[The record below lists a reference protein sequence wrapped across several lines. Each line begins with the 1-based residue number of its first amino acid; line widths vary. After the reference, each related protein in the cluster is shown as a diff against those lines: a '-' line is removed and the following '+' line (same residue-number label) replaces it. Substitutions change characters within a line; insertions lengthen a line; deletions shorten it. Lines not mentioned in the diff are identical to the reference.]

1 MKLTSRLCDQLTTDY
16 IHLHI
21 TKGTTDFYFVL
32 IGTKQ
37 SRIFSFQNLVKKS
50 PNLQGII
57 LIETPPTPVPPENPD
72 DSRET
77 INQPK
82 TPNPSGTSKTTSG
95 KIAAA
100 VTTQDRSK
108 KKSSL
113 GPAGSWLVKDE
124 LELTNDDTN
133 PEKETLRKDSET
145 RHNDLRPKD
154 NIPKKD
160 GKDSPKARTSNEHQE
175 IKTSRKISKTGNND
189 KDLHKNVLRKASNGI
204 RNVSLKDNEKT
215 TKDITPATGSNR
227 SSPSQDKT
235 DTVGEGRIA
244 ATLKTSPG
252 TSRKVSLTHV
262 ALSVNQRNDRADEG
276 NKTKD
281 VKDIREKQVNNGQK
295 NQEDENKEFEKG
307 KENKEQNSEYSKED
321 NGDEPKD
328 EKKTRHRKVSRW
340 LFEDSSEEELD
351 KADDKEKQKEKTG
364 NRAENTG
371 TKINGEGGNNTGE
384 SGKTKADEKMRS
396 DSMLKDT
403 SSGGG
408 KSNEKTDSLPAVGVN
423 KDEIVDNAKHLNNKG
438 LRQNN
443 AKKELKRQE
452 DDVNEEGKDRHIGV
466 NDEDDEGDDE
476 FGDDDEFDEDD
487 DNTDDVVN
495 NNNNTTRTKGRG
507 GSKKRRRRRKKN
519 AFGKL
524 KWNAQSKIDTGSGS
538 YKPKTSVKKIP
549 HFKNDYTHVKSRIST
564 VSEANTGENSVE
576 TRQRSISFNK
586 PPDYSK
592 VRPKLYNGTTRRY
605 NSEMPTTVL

>member
-1 MKLTSRLCDQLTTDY
+1 MKLTSRLCDQFTKDY

-21 TKGTTDFYFVL
+21 TKGTTDFRFVL

-82 TPNPSGTSKTTSG
+82 TSNPSGTSKTTSG
-95 KIAAA
+95 KITAA

-124 LELTNDDTN
+124 LELTNDDAS

-145 RHNDLRPKD
+145 RHHDMRPKES
-154 NIPKKD
+154 IPKKD
-160 GKDSPKARTSNEHQE
+160 GKDSSKARTSNENQE
-175 IKTSRKISKTGNND
+175 IKTSRKISKTGDDD
-189 KDLHKNVLRKASNGI
+189 KDLHKNVLRKGSNGI
-204 RNVSLKDNEKT
+204 RNISLKDNEKT
-215 TKDITPATGSNR
+215 TKDIKPATGSNR

-235 DTVGEGRIA
+235 DTVGEGIIA

-262 ALSVNQRNDRADEG
+262 ALSVNQGNDKTDKDLPS
-276 NKTKD
+276 NKAEE
-281 VKDIREKQVNNGQK
+281 VKDIREKQVNNGKQ
-295 NQEDENKEFEKG
+295 G
-307 KENKEQNSEYSKED
+307 KENKDQKDD

-340 LFEDSSEEELD
+340 LFEDASEEGQD
-351 KADDKEKQKEKTG
+351 KADDKEKQKEKTE

-371 TKINGEGGNNTGE
+371 TKIIGEGGKNPGE
-384 SGKTKADEKMRS
+384 NGKTKADEKMRS
-396 DSMLKDT
+396 DSKLKDT
-403 SSGGG
+403 SRGGS
-408 KSNEKTDSLPAVGVN
+408 KSNENTDSLPAVGVN
-423 KDEIVDNAKHLNNKG
+423 KDEIVDNANNINNKG

-452 DDVNEEGKDRHIGV
+452 DDVNEEDKDRHIEV

-538 YKPKTSVKKIP
+538 YKPKTSVRKIP

-564 VSEANTGENSVE
+564 VSDANTGENSVE
-576 TRQRSISFNK
+576 KRQRSISFNK

>member
-1 MKLTSRLCDQLTTDY
+1 MRSTQNGLHPPSHHPRESTTDS
-16 IHLHI
+16 
-21 TKGTTDFYFVL
+21 YFVL

-37 SRIFSFQNLVKKS
+37 SQIFSFQNLVKKS

-57 LIETPPTPVPPENPD
+57 LIETSPTPVPPENPD

-82 TPNPSGTSKTTSG
+82 TSNPYGTSKTTSG
-95 KIAAA
+95 KITAA

-124 LELTNDDTN
+124 LELTNEDTN

-160 GKDSPKARTSNEHQE
+160 GKDSPKARTSYENQE
-175 IKTSRKISKTGNND
+175 IKTSRKISKTGDDD
-189 KDLHKNVLRKASNGI
+189 KDLLKNILRKASNGI
-204 RNVSLKDNEKT
+204 RGVSLKDNEKT
-215 TKDITPATGSNR
+215 TKDITPGTGSNR
-227 SSPSQDKT
+227 SSPGQDKT
-235 DTVGEGRIA
+235 DTVGEGRVA

-262 ALSVNQRNDRADEG
+262 ALSVNQGNDKAEEG

-295 NQEDENKEFEKG
+295 NQEDENEEFAKG
-307 KENKEQNSEYSKED
+307 KENKEQNSEYSKDD
-321 NGDEPKD
+321 NGDKPKD

-340 LFEDSSEEELD
+340 LFEDASEEEKD

-384 SGKTKADEKMRS
+384 NGKTKADKKISS
-396 DSMLKDT
+396 DSMFKDT
-403 SSGGG
+403 SRGGG
-408 KSNEKTDSLPAVGVN
+408 KTNEKTDSLPAVGVN
-423 KDEIVDNAKHLNNKG
+423 KDEIVDNANNLNDKG
-438 LRQNN
+438 LGHNN

-452 DDVNEEGKDRHIGV
+452 DDANEEGKDRHIGV

-476 FGDDDEFDEDD
+476 FGDDDEFDDDD
-487 DNTDDVVN
+487 DNTDDVIN
-495 NNNNTTRTKGRG
+495 NNNNTTRTNGRG

-519 AFGKL
+519 GFGKL

-576 TRQRSISFNK
+576 KRQRSISFNK

>member
-1 MKLTSRLCDQLTTDY
+1 MRST
-16 IHLHI
+16 HNGLHPPLHHPR
-21 TKGTTDFYFVL
+21 KGTTDSYFVL
-32 IGTKQ
+32 TGTKQ
-37 SRIFSFQNLVKKS
+37 SQIFSFQNLVKKS

-82 TPNPSGTSKTTSG
+82 TSNPFETSKTTSG
-95 KIAAA
+95 KISAA

-124 LELTNDDTN
+124 LELTNDDKD

-145 RHNDLRPKD
+145 RNNDMRLKD

-160 GKDSPKARTSNEHQE
+160 GKDSPKARTSNENQE
-175 IKTSRKISKTGNND
+175 IKTSRKISKTGNDD
-189 KDLHKNVLRKASNGI
+189 KDLHKNILRQASNGI

-215 TKDITPATGSNR
+215 TKDITPGTGSNR
-227 SSPSQDKT
+227 SSPGQDKT

-262 ALSVNQRNDRADEG
+262 ALSVNQGNGKADECLPS
-276 NKTKD
+276 NKAEE
-281 VKDIREKQVNNGQK
+281 VKDLTENQVNNGQK
-295 NQEDENKEFEKG
+295 KQEDRNKEFEKG
-307 KENKEQNSEYSKED
+307 KENKEQNSEYSKDE
-321 NGDEPKD
+321 NEDEPKD

-340 LFEDSSEEELD
+340 LFEDAREEGKD
-351 KADDKEKQKEKTG
+351 KADDKGKQKEKTG

-371 TKINGEGGNNTGE
+371 TKINGQGGNNTGE
-384 SGKTKADEKMRS
+384 NGKTKADGKMMS

-403 SSGGG
+403 SRGVG
-408 KSNEKTDSLPAVGVN
+408 KTNEKTDSLSSVGVN
-423 KDEIVDNAKHLNNKG
+423 KDEIVGNANNLNNKG
-438 LRQNN
+438 LQQNN

-495 NNNNTTRTKGRG
+495 NNNTTRTNGRG

-519 AFGKL
+519 GFGKL

-576 TRQRSISFNK
+576 KRQRSISLNK
-586 PPDYSK
+586 PSDYSK

>member
-1 MKLTSRLCDQLTTDY
+1 M
-16 IHLHI
+16 
-21 TKGTTDFYFVL
+21 
-32 IGTKQ
+32 
-37 SRIFSFQNLVKKS
+37 
-50 PNLQGII
+50 QGII

-77 INQPK
+77 INKPK
-82 TPNPSGTSKTTSG
+82 TSNPSGTSKTTSG
-95 KIAAA
+95 KIASA

-145 RHNDLRPKD
+145 RHNDMRPKD

-160 GKDSPKARTSNEHQE
+160 AKDSPKAKTSNGNQE
-175 IKTSRKISKTGNND
+175 IKTSRKISKTGNDD
-189 KDLHKNVLRKASNGI
+189 KDLHKNILRKASNGI

-215 TKDITPATGSNR
+215 TKDITPGTGSNR
-227 SSPSQDKT
+227 SSPGQDKT
-235 DTVGEGRIA
+235 DAVGEGRIA

-262 ALSVNQRNDRADEG
+262 ALSVNQGNDRADEG
-276 NKTKD
+276 LPSNKVEE

-307 KENKEQNSEYSKED
+307 KENKEQNLEYSKDE

-340 LFEDSSEEELD
+340 LFEDASEEEKD

-364 NRAENTG
+364 NGAENTG
-371 TKINGEGGNNTGE
+371 TKINGEGGNNPE
-384 SGKTKADEKMRS
+384 ENGKTKADEKMRS

-403 SSGGG
+403 SRGGG
-408 KSNEKTDSLPAVGVN
+408 KTNEKTDSLPSVSVN
-423 KDEIVDNAKHLNNKG
+423 KDELVDNKG
-438 LRQNN
+438 LERDN

-452 DDVNEEGKDRHIGV
+452 DNVNEEFNDRHIGV

-495 NNNNTTRTKGRG
+495 NNNNNNNNTTRTNGRG

-519 AFGKL
+519 GFGKL

-576 TRQRSISFNK
+576 KRQRSISLNK
-586 PPDYSK
+586 TPDYSR

>member
-1 MKLTSRLCDQLTTDY
+1 M
-16 IHLHI
+16 
-21 TKGTTDFYFVL
+21 
-32 IGTKQ
+32 
-37 SRIFSFQNLVKKS
+37 
-50 PNLQGII
+50 QGII

-82 TPNPSGTSKTTSG
+82 TSNPSETSKTTSG
-95 KIAAA
+95 KISAA

-124 LELTNDDTN
+124 LELTNDDKD

-145 RHNDLRPKD
+145 RNNDMRLKD

-160 GKDSPKARTSNEHQE
+160 GKDSPKARTSNENQE
-175 IKTSRKISKTGNND
+175 IKTSRKISKTGNDD
-189 KDLHKNVLRKASNGI
+189 KDLHKNILRQASNGI

-215 TKDITPATGSNR
+215 TKDITPGTGSNR
-227 SSPSQDKT
+227 SSPGQDKT

-262 ALSVNQRNDRADEG
+262 ALSVNQGNGKADECLPS
-276 NKTKD
+276 NKAEE
-281 VKDIREKQVNNGQK
+281 VKDLTENQVNNGQK
-295 NQEDENKEFEKG
+295 KQEDRNKEFEKG
-307 KENKEQNSEYSKED
+307 KENKEQNSEYSKDE
-321 NGDEPKD
+321 NEDEPKD

-340 LFEDSSEEELD
+340 LFEDAREEGKD
-351 KADDKEKQKEKTG
+351 KADDKGKQKEKTG

-371 TKINGEGGNNTGE
+371 TKINGQGGNNTGE
-384 SGKTKADEKMRS
+384 NGKTKADGKMMS

-403 SSGGG
+403 SRGVG
-408 KSNEKTDSLPAVGVN
+408 KTNEKTDSLSSVGVN
-423 KDEIVDNAKHLNNKG
+423 KDEIVDNANNLNNKG
-438 LRQNN
+438 LERNN
-443 AKKELKRQE
+443 GKKELKRQE

-495 NNNNTTRTKGRG
+495 NNNTTRTNGRG

-519 AFGKL
+519 GFGKL

-576 TRQRSISFNK
+576 KRQRSISLNK
-586 PPDYSK
+586 PSDYSK

>member
-1 MKLTSRLCDQLTTDY
+1 M
-16 IHLHI
+16 
-21 TKGTTDFYFVL
+21 
-32 IGTKQ
+32 
-37 SRIFSFQNLVKKS
+37 
-50 PNLQGII
+50 
-57 LIETPPTPVPPENPD
+57 
-72 DSRET
+72 
-77 INQPK
+77 
-82 TPNPSGTSKTTSG
+82 
-95 KIAAA
+95 
-100 VTTQDRSK
+100 
-108 KKSSL
+108 
-113 GPAGSWLVKDE
+113 
-124 LELTNDDTN
+124 
-133 PEKETLRKDSET
+133 
-145 RHNDLRPKD
+145 RPKD

-215 TKDITPATGSNR
+215 TKDTTPATGSNR
-227 SSPSQDKT
+227 SSPSQEKT

-307 KENKEQNSEYSKED
+307 KENKEQNSEYSKDD

-340 LFEDSSEEELD
+340 LFEDASEEEKD

-371 TKINGEGGNNTGE
+371 TKINGEGSNNTGE

-403 SSGGG
+403 SSRGG

-443 AKKELKRQE
+443 ANKELKRQE

-576 TRQRSISFNK
+576 KRQRSISFNK

>member
-1 MKLTSRLCDQLTTDY
+1 MRST
-16 IHLHI
+16 HNGLHPPSHHPRE
-21 TKGTTDFYFVL
+21 GTTDSYFVF

-37 SRIFSFQNLVKKS
+37 SQIFSFQNLVKKS

-145 RHNDLRPKD
+145 RHNDMRPKE

-160 GKDSPKARTSNEHQE
+160 GKDSPKARTSNENQE
-175 IKTSRKISKTGNND
+175 IKTSRKISKTGNDD
-189 KDLHKNVLRKASNGI
+189 KDLHKNILRKASNGI
-204 RNVSLKDNEKT
+204 RSVSPKDIEKT

-227 SSPSQDKT
+227 SSPGQDKT

-262 ALSVNQRNDRADEG
+262 ALSVNQGNDKTDKDLPS

-281 VKDIREKQVNNGQK
+281 VKDIRKKQVNNGQK
-295 NQEDENKEFEKG
+295 NQEDENKEFEKS
-307 KENKEQNSEYSKED
+307 KENKEQKDE

-340 LFEDSSEEELD
+340 LFEDASEEGQD

-371 TKINGEGGNNTGE
+371 TKINGEGGNNPGE
-384 SGKTKADEKMRS
+384 NGKTKADEKIRL

-403 SSGGG
+403 SRGGG
-408 KSNEKTDSLPAVGVN
+408 KSNEKTDSLPSVGVT
-423 KDEIVDNAKHLNNKG
+423 KDEIVDNPYNKG
-438 LRQNN
+438 LQQNN

-452 DDVNEEGKDRHIGV
+452 DDVSEEGKDRHIGV
-466 NDEDDEGDDE
+466 NDEDDEGDGE

-487 DNTDDVVN
+487 DNTDDVIN
-495 NNNNTTRTKGRG
+495 NNNNTTRTNGRG

-519 AFGKL
+519 GFGKL

-576 TRQRSISFNK
+576 KRQRSISFNK

>member
-1 MKLTSRLCDQLTTDY
+1 MRSTHNGLHPPLHHPRKGITDR
-16 IHLHI
+16 
-21 TKGTTDFYFVL
+21 YFVL
-32 IGTKQ
+32 TGTKQ
-37 SRIFSFQNLVKKS
+37 SQIFSFQNLVKKS

-82 TPNPSGTSKTTSG
+82 TSNPSETSKTTSG
-95 KIAAA
+95 KISAA

-124 LELTNDDTN
+124 LELTNDDKD

-145 RHNDLRPKD
+145 RNNDMRLKD

-160 GKDSPKARTSNEHQE
+160 GKDSPKARTRNENQE
-175 IKTSRKISKTGNND
+175 IKTSRKISKTGNDD
-189 KDLHKNVLRKASNGI
+189 KDLHKNILRQASNGI

-215 TKDITPATGSNR
+215 TKDITPGTGSNR
-227 SSPSQDKT
+227 SSPGQDKT

-262 ALSVNQRNDRADEG
+262 ALSVNQGNDKVDEGLPSNKADE
-276 NKTKD
+276 

-295 NQEDENKEFEKG
+295 NQVDENKEFEKG
-307 KENKEQNSEYSKED
+307 KENKEQKSEYSKDE

-340 LFEDSSEEELD
+340 LFEDASEEGKD

-371 TKINGEGGNNTGE
+371 TKINGQGGNNTGE
-384 SGKTKADEKMRS
+384 NGKTKADGKMMS

-403 SSGGG
+403 SRGGG
-408 KSNEKTDSLPAVGVN
+408 KTNEKTDSLSAVGVN
-423 KDEIVDNAKHLNNKG
+423 KDEIVDNANNLNNKG
-438 LRQNN
+438 LQQNN

-495 NNNNTTRTKGRG
+495 NNNTTRTNGRG

-519 AFGKL
+519 GFGKL

-576 TRQRSISFNK
+576 NRQRSISLNK
-586 PPDYSK
+586 PSDYSK